1 MFDKSASERI
11 ADAIKNDTEILTA
24 PANGWVMYYYGNKN
38 YGGYNVLCKFNKD
51 NTVVVAS
58 EIYAKSQTA
67 ASHYKVEQ
75 SAGVV
80 LSFDETTSISDA
92 QRSTAVVQRSTY
104 YNLKG
109 QRVERPAKG
118 IYVKDGNKVI
128 IK

>member
-1 MFDKSASERI
+1 MKAYRAYFD
-11 ADAIKNDTEILTA
+11 L
-24 PANGWVMYYYGNKN
+24 
-38 YGGYNVLCKFNKD
+38 
-51 NTVVVAS
+51 
-58 EIYAKSQTA
+58 A
-67 ASHYKVEQ
+67 AAGVHYD
-75 SAGVV
+75 SRVV

-118 IYVKDGNKVI
+118 IYVKNGNKVI